1 MDYKFLEEWFKE
13 KGDIK
18 MAYLFTA
25 ITLWVI
31 AIATAAYFEHL
42 AFSKNRFYLIG
53 YSWLF
58 AISGA
63 IATLIFIILWIVSLF
78 N

>member
-1 MDYKFLEEWFKE
+1 
-13 KGDIK
+13 

-31 AIATAAYFEHL
+31 ALATAACLEYL

-58 AISGA
+58 AVSGA
-63 IATLIFIILWIVSLF
+63 IVSLVFVILWIVSLF
-78 N
+78 K